1 MGFRHTT
8 GVVLVLAAV
17 SIALVLGIACGVDK
31 ETDTSPLATWDP
43 GNAEVF
49 NQARTE
55 GILEISPSCV
65 RLILDNQESVL
76 LVWPE
81 PTSWNASYQAI
92 EFVSVLG
99 ERLEL
104 RDGDRIVPGGATP
117 IVEPSFVSAPDSSC
131 EADEMF
137 VLNSI
142 EVITNWPT

>member
-1 MGFRHTT
+1 M
-8 GVVLVLAAV
+8 
-17 SIALVLGIACGVDK
+17 
-31 ETDTSPLATWDP
+31 
-43 GNAEVF
+43 
-49 NQARTE
+49 
-55 GILEISPSCV
+55 
-65 RLILDNQESVL
+65 
-76 LVWPE
+76 WPE

-142 EVITNWPT
+142 EVITN

>member
-1 MGFRHTT
+1 M
-8 GVVLVLAAV
+8 LAAV

-31 ETDTSPLATWDP
+31 ETHTSPLATWDP

-49 NQARTE
+49 NQTRTE
-55 GILEISPSCV
+55 GILELSPSCV

-142 EVITNWPT
+142 EVITN